1 MPRTSQYDRRTLNH
15 LLERQHGVLSRE
27 QALAC
32 GMSPDVIG
40 YRIRPDGP
48 WRRAVPGV
56 YITHTGPL
64 THDQQDMAALLYAGP
79 RGILTGQA
87 ALRRYGFSF
96 RPSDTTDV
104 LVPATTQRHDA
115 GFVRLH
121 RTRLLPARVCVAGE
135 IRYALVPR
143 AVADAA
149 RGQEDLREVR
159 TIVAESVQRGRCPLP
174 LLVEELNSGPLRGS
188 ALMRQA
194 LAEVADGIRSSAE
207 ADLHDLIKRARLPL
221 PMFNPRLF
229 AGPTFIACPDCWW
242 PEAGVA
248 AEVDSRAWHL
258 SPHDW
263 ERTMVRHAGMTSH
276 GILVLHFSP
285 DQVRKQRTEVV
296 TVIRSALHAAKDRPL
311 LNITAIPAT

>member
-1 MPRTSQYDRRTLNH
+1 
-15 LLERQHGVLSRE
+15 
-27 QALAC
+27 
-32 GMSPDVIG
+32 MSSDVIR

-64 THDQQDMAALLYAGP
+64 TRDQQDMAALLYAGP
-79 RGILTGQA
+79 GGILTGQA

-96 RPSDTTDV
+96 RQSDATDV

-121 RTRLLPARVCVAGE
+121 RTRLLPAQVCVAGE

-159 TIVAESVQRGRCPLP
+159 AIVAESVQRNHCPLP
-174 LLVEELNSGPLRGS
+174 LLVEELNRGPARGS
-188 ALMRQA
+188 ARMRRA
-194 LAEVADGIRSSAE
+194 LAEVTDGVRSSAE
-207 ADLHDLIKRARLPL
+207 ADLHDLIKRAHLPL

-229 AGPTFIACPDCWW
+229 AGSTFIACPDCWW

-263 ERTMVRHAGMTSH
+263 ERTLARHARMTAR

-285 DQVRKQRTEVV
+285 HQIHTKRAEVA
-296 TVIRSALHAAKDRPL
+296 TAIRSALHAAKGRSL
-311 LNITAIPAT
+311 LNIKAIPAA